1 MNTITTKAGKML
13 AEIKSTSHATKA
25 PTGSF
30 EAILSVPTLDRDGE
44 VVDARAFDPLPD
56 HITIDVDHAM
66 TVEKTVASGRPYYD
80 GDVLKFEGTYASHPL
95 AQMVR
100 SLVDEGHIRTMSVAY
115 MSGVYEVDETD
126 KRPHLRKAELL
137 NAGIVGIPANRE
149 ALITASKSLAGD
161 TPALPAPSA
170 KTKSV
175 VGSYE
180 QRTDLVRAAVRA
192 AFPTAQWVWVRA
204 TFDDSVVFEVETP
217 TRTIT
222 YQATYTLTE
231 DGMIE
236 VGDAAEVGIAEVIVA
251 PVKSAISTET
261 TPETKAAAPAAAESP
276 ASVEVALARAR
287 ALAAEADLS
296 LI

>member
-1 MNTITTKAGKML
+1 MEIITTKAGKML
-13 AEIKSTSHATKA
+13 AEIKSTSATTKA
-25 PTGSF
+25 PHGSF
-30 EAILSVPTLDRDGE
+30 EAVLSVPTLDRDGE
-44 VVDARAFDPLPD
+44 VVDAKAFDPLPD

-115 MSGVYEVDETD
+115 MSGVFEVDEKD
-126 KRPHLRKAELL
+126 GRPHLRKAELL

-149 ALITASKSLAGD
+149 ALITASKSLAGATEEPEVKAGARHASAD
-161 TPALPAPSA
+161 LALMQAAHDALVKLGVSCE
-170 KTKSV
+170 TKS
-175 VGSYE
+175 E
-180 QRTDLVRAAVRA
+180 EPA
-192 AFPTAQWVWVRA
+192 
-204 TFDDSVVFEVETP
+204 
-217 TRTIT
+217 
-222 YQATYTLTE
+222 
-231 DGMIE
+231 
-236 VGDAAEVGIAEVIVA
+236 
-251 PVKSAISTET
+251 KSATTEIATET

-276 ASVEVALARAR
+276 ASVDVVLARAR